1 MVKPLPMFNGM
12 IFHFASKQVSTGTAS
27 SFKVWGG
34 FRKDYKRRQKSSS
47 HWHFSVNA
55 AAICASYE
63 NSKTEEEAWYQ
74 LKGFPASLGIQVCV
88 KDVSSSLAGN
98 FLYDFLLNV

>member
-1 MVKPLPMFNGM
+1 MTN
-12 IFHFASKQVSTGTAS
+12 VSTGTAS

-47 HWHFSVNA
+47 HWHFSVNVFYKSETKKLYVRIEA